1 MRHFNPARPPRRPNQ
16 KGVPASTDRAECPIS
31 ERSTV
36 SGLSLPVATER
47 EDRVTFDVRSRRA
60 RRVSLARESERRGGA
75 MARMAKRWLLGGGLV
90 ILVVATSMLIAVVR
104 DYRALRNERQQII
117 ALTER
122 FEISTA

>member
-1 MRHFNPARPPRRPNQ
+1 
-16 KGVPASTDRAECPIS
+16 
-31 ERSTV
+31 
-36 SGLSLPVATER
+36 
-47 EDRVTFDVRSRRA
+47 
-60 RRVSLARESERRGGA
+60 

-104 DYRALRNERQQII
+104 DYHALRNERQQII